1 MPRDSDKLEAR
12 FRDYTLSEQSN
23 DAHTAAGVYK
33 RPRRLWS
40 LSAAQVPDS
49 ARAEV
54 RATTRTAAELSWLLV
69 VLVLGYVALGRG
81 QLSAEAITTIMS
93 AALAYSAVILAI
105 QTLPAIPVRS
115 HWPMIGRCLA
125 MIALITWVLWCSGE
139 HRGLLVYMYHLVVI
153 TCALALGRTVTLV
166 ILLIIVL
173 CVLTVGE
180 PGAPLGKPLADRV
193 LTLFLQI
200 APMMLVGYVTARLAS
215 DIRRA
220 VERIRFVSETD
231 ELTRL
236 YNLRAFMAIAE
247 RNHRQSKRYGRPYAL
262 VMIDSD
268 NLKSVNDNHGHDCG
282 NELLKLTTL
291 GIRRE
296 LRETDVAGRYGGD
309 EFILLLPET
318 TAQGGRELAERI
330 RRAVADKPLEFRGI
344 KVSTTISIGIAAFPA
359 NGGELRSVLNK
370 ADQAMYLSK
379 KTGRNRV
386 TSLEQ
391 GD

>member
-1 MPRDSDKLEAR
+1 M
-12 FRDYTLSEQSN
+12 SEQSN
-23 DAHTAAGVYK
+23 DVSGTALR

-40 LSAAQVPDS
+40 LRAAQIPEG

-54 RATTRTAAELSWLLV
+54 RATTRTVAELSWLLV
-69 VLVLGYVALGRG
+69 VLVLGYVALGRKG
-81 QLSAEAITTIMS
+81 LSVEAITAIMS

-105 QTLPAIPVRS
+105 QTLPAIPVQS

-125 MIALITWVLWCSGE
+125 MIALITWVLWRAGE
-139 HRGLLVYMYHLVVI
+139 SRNLLVNMYHLVII
-153 TCALALGRTVTLV
+153 TSALTLGRTVTLANL
-166 ILLIIVL
+166 LLITL
-173 CVLTVGE
+173 CVIAAGSPAE
-180 PGAPLGKPLADRV
+180 PQAAPLGDRA

-200 APMMLVGYVTARLAS
+200 APMMLVGYVTACLAS

-231 ELTRL
+231 ELTQL
-236 YNLRAFMAIAE
+236 FNLRAFMAIAE
-247 RNHRQSKRYGRPYAL
+247 RNHRQSKRYGHPYTL

-268 NLKSVNDNHGHDCG
+268 NLKAVNDTHGHDCG
-282 NELLKLTTL
+282 NELLKLTTQ

-296 LRETDVAGRYGGD
+296 LRETDVAARYGSD

-318 TAQGGRELAERI
+318 TEQGARELAERI
-330 RRAVADKPLEFRGI
+330 RRTIAAKPVEFHGL
-344 KVSTTISIGIAAFPA
+344 KVSTTVSIGIAAFPA

-370 ADQAMYLSK
+370 VGQAMYLSK

-386 TSLEQ
+386 TSLEA